1 MEETKHSAINISYF
15 SAEVGSSMLSAGTKS
30 MGVGITEGFKS
41 TGSIVSNTLTQINR
55 YTPDI
60 YDVGQYGKKDLTS
73 DAGMFIAGNSA
84 MIAQNLARM
93 GRTPL
98 AFGLEKATEY
108 HYRKDRLDKIKENS
122 SLAKEKLQSKGAY
135 LSYTEIATGVS
146 RKDVLTNNDRYI
158 KNRYIGNTMQGKG
171 LKEKGSVALD
181 RFKSNKYD
189 RVLSHQNGMKQY
201 TAYLRKNQFSLKRSA
216 INTYKNQTRKFKNQ
230 IINGNDSSGT
240 ANKAVFAMNKTVEGS
255 AKLTIQAY
263 KRRAQIKH
271 FFSVI
276 RHPVKSLKALG
287 AAIISA
293 LTGLISLITTI
304 PVIVSVI
311 AALIPLIIIAVCVC
325 VVIST
330 IVGWFTL
337 NNSYKYQD
345 IKLCDVGN
353 TVKDIANVSAI
364 TDKSSEQWKLFNEN
378 KYGTVKYDSW
388 GLAYV
393 EQDGKKWYCNAMAT
407 YYTNTIGDK
416 FRITLDNGTKIYI
429 IICDIKANKHTHKG
443 NNDSSKACLSADGS
457 MLEFY
462 GDVDN
467 TTTPLLKNAGFG
479 SINNNLDSEH
489 MWKGAVTKVESAYKG
504 GSRGSINGDPD
515 FTNTDAWKT
524 KNPYAPSLYGQCTW
538 FAWGRFYEVYG
549 YDPGFSGNGYQCVRE
564 LLNAHGDKFKY
575 STIPKAGAIGSS
587 DKEHNHVWFV
597 QSVDGNNVT
606 VQEGNLDGKTN
617 DWDTAIKDW
626 HTVTYTI
633 AQLRSY
639 YGNISFAVPK

>member
-1 MEETKHSAINISYF
+1 M
-15 SAEVGSSMLSAGTKS
+15 SAGTKTI
-30 MGVGITEGFKS
+30 GVGVTEGLKT
-41 TGSIVSNTLTQINR
+41 TGSIVSNTFTQINR
-55 YTPDI
+55 YTPDL

-84 MIAQNLARM
+84 MIAQNMVRM
-93 GRTPL
+93 GRQPL
-98 AFGLEKATEY
+98 AFGLEKFTEY
-108 HYRKDRLDKIKENS
+108 HYRNARMDKIKENS
-122 SLAKEKLQSKGAY
+122 TLIKDKLQSKGAN
-135 LSYTEIATGVS
+135 LTYTEIATGVS
-146 RKDVLTNNDRYI
+146 RKDVVMNRDRYL
-158 KNRYIGNTMQGKG
+158 KNRYVGNVMQGQGIKQ
-171 LKEKGSVALD
+171 KGSVALD

-216 INTYKNQTRKFKNQ
+216 INTYKNQKRKLKNQ
-230 IINGNDSSGT
+230 VINGNDPSGT
-240 ANKAVFAMNKTVEGS
+240 ANKAVFAMNKTIEGS
-255 AKLTIQAY
+255 AKLTIKAY
-263 KRRAQIKH
+263 KKRYQIKH
-271 FFSVI
+271 FFNVI
-276 RHPVKSLKALG
+276 RHPVKSIKALG
-287 AAIISA
+287 AAILSV
-293 LTGLISLITTI
+293 LSGLISMIATI
-304 PVIVSVI
+304 PVVVSVI

-330 IVGWFTL
+330 IVGWFTI
-337 NNSYKYQD
+337 NNSYKYQE

-353 TVKDIANVSAI
+353 STKDIANVSAVDND
-364 TDKSSEQWKLFNEN
+364 TSPQYAMLYEN

-388 GLAYV
+388 GLAYI
-393 EQDGKKWYCNAMAT
+393 EEDGKKWYCNAMAT

-416 FRITLDNGTKIYI
+416 FRITLESGVQIYI
-429 IICDIKANKHTHKG
+429 IICDIKSDRHTHKG

-462 GDVDN
+462 GDEAN
-467 TTTPLLKNAGFG
+467 TTSPLLKKAGFG

-489 MWKGAVTKVESAYKG
+489 MWKGAVTKVEAAYKG

-515 FTNTDAWKT
+515 FTNKDAWQT
-524 KNPYAPSLYGQCTW
+524 KNPYAPDLYGQCTW

-549 YDPGFSGNGYQCVRE
+549 YDPGFTGAGYQCVDQ
-564 LLNAHGDKFKY
+564 LLKAHGDKFKY

-587 DKEHNHVWFV
+587 DSSHNHVWFV

-606 VQEGNLDGKTN
+606 IQEGNLDAQTN

-626 HTVTYTI
+626 HTVTLTI
-633 AQLRSY
+633 ATLRSY